1 MLQDSNRTR
10 ASNVNEVQL
19 STVSVDCVI
28 FGLEED
34 SLKVL
39 LVQHAIGVSEGSWA
53 LPGDHIRCDI
63 DLEEMPAMV
72 LKQLT
77 GLENVFV
84 ELFDVRGK
92 IDRVDH
98 QRVITAAYFALIS
111 TEKYE
116 VKKGLGARDVKWVD
130 IHNIPKLIYDH
141 NEMIVR
147 GYEALKLKLRREPIG
162 VELLPKLF
170 TLTQFQKMY
179 ETILDIS
186 LDTRNFRKK
195 IIKEGILKDSGQ
207 KEVNVPYRAP
217 NLYTFDSIKY
227 EKLRG
232 QGYFLNIY

>member
-1 MLQDSNRTR
+1 MFLNSNQTKV
-10 ASNVNEVQL
+10 VNDQGVQL

-28 FGLEED
+28 FGLEGD
-34 SLKVL
+34 ALKVL
-39 LVQHAIGVSEGSWA
+39 LIQHNDGIMSGKWA
-53 LPGDHIRCDI
+53 LPGDYVSFDI
-63 DLEEMPAMV
+63 DLEEMPGLV

-84 ELFDVRGK
+84 ELFDVMG
-92 IDRVDH
+92 RVNRVEH

-116 VKKGLGARDVKWVD
+116 LKKGLGAKDIKWVD
-130 IHNIPKLIYDH
+130 IHQIPDLIYDH
-141 NEMIVR
+141 FEIIKR
-147 GYEALKLKLRREPIG
+147 GYSALKLKLRREPVG
-162 VELLPKLF
+162 VELLPRQF

-179 ETILDIS
+179 ETILDIK

-195 IIKEGILKDSGQ
+195 ILKEGILIDTNQ

-217 NLYTFDSIKY
+217 NLYTFDADKY
-227 EKLRG
+227 DKLKA